1 MLRGSMKKLLIFC
14 LLALAPFSLAKADL
28 KIAVI
33 DLGRAFDQY
42 YVTKD
47 ARAKLN
53 DKHDQ
58 YQKELQDMISDYNH
72 MGEEV
77 EALIKA
83 SQDPTLSKDAQDAK
97 AKAADDKKQEFLALQ
112 NKLQERKNELDKEL
126 NEEML
131 RRHKE
136 ILDQITQVIDNYSGP
151 AGYDLVIDT
160 SSVTPTSGVSIIL
173 YKSSRLIDI
182 TADIITLLNKSAPA
196 ATASDTSTPAA
207 PAAPAGTA
215 NP

>member
-1 MLRGSMKKLLIFC
+1 MKKLLIFC
-14 LLALAPFSLAKADL
+14 LFALVPVTFATADI

-33 DLGRAFDQY
+33 DLGKAFDQY

-47 ARAKLN
+47 ARTKLN
-53 DKHDQ
+53 EKHDQ
-58 YQKELQDMISDYNH
+58 YQKELQDMISDYDH
-72 MGEEV
+72 MGQDAEN
-77 EALIKA
+77 LGKA
-83 SQDPTLSKDAQDAK
+83 VDDPTLAPSAK
-97 AKAADDKKQEFLALQ
+97 ADKQKAFDEKKQELFALKG
-112 NKLQERKNELDKEL
+112 KLEERKSELDKEL

-173 YKSSRLIDI
+173 YKSSKLIDI
-182 TADIITLLNKSAPA
+182 TADIITKLNASAPVTSG
-196 ATASDTSTPAA
+196 TASATPATPAA
-207 PAAPAGTA
+207 PSGAQ
-215 NP
+215 

>member
-1 MLRGSMKKLLIFC
+1 MKKLLIFC
-14 LLALAPFSLAKADL
+14 LLALAPSFAKADL

-33 DLGRAFDQY
+33 DLGQAFDKY
-42 YVTKD
+42 TVTAD
-47 ARAKLN
+47 ARKKLN

-72 MGEEV
+72 MGEEL

-83 SQDPTLSKDAQDAK
+83 SQDPTLSKEAQEAK
-97 AKAADDKKQEFLALQ
+97 AKAAEDKKQEFLALK
-112 NKLQERKNELDKEL
+112 NKLEERKSELDKEL
-126 NEEML
+126 NDEML

-136 ILDQITQVIDNYSGP
+136 ILDQITQIVDNFAGP

-173 YKSSRLIDI
+173 YHSSKLIDI
-182 TADIITLLNKSAPA
+182 TPEVIKQLNASAPPTTAAAAPTGA
-196 ATASDTSTPAA
+196 ATP
-207 PAAPAGTA
+207 
-215 NP
+215 

>member
-1 MLRGSMKKLLIFC
+1 MLVGSMKKLLIFC
-14 LLALAPFSLAKADL
+14 LLVLAPSLATADL

-33 DLGRAFDQY
+33 DLGKTFDQY
-42 YVTKD
+42 TVTAD
-47 ARAKLN
+47 ARKKLN
-53 DKHDQ
+53 ERHDQ

-77 EALIKA
+77 ESLIKA
-83 SQDPTLSKDAQDAK
+83 SQDPTLSKDAQEAK

-136 ILDQITQVIDNYSGP
+136 ILDQITQVVDNYAGP

-173 YKSSRLIDI
+173 FHSSRLIDI
-182 TADIITLLNKSAPA
+182 TSDIVTLLNKNAPA
-196 ATASDTSTPAA
+196 TAQATPAA
-207 PAAPAGTA
+207 PSGAAH
-215 NP
+215 

>member
-1 MLRGSMKKLLIFC
+1 MKKLLIFC
-14 LLALAPFSLAKADL
+14 FLALAPLSLAQADL

-33 DLGRAFDQY
+33 DLGKTFDQY
-42 YVTKD
+42 SVTAD
-47 ARAKLN
+47 ARKKLN
-53 DKHDQ
+53 EKHDQ

-72 MGEEV
+72 MGEEL

-97 AKAADDKKQEFLALQ
+97 AKAAEDKKQDFLALK
-112 NKLQERKNELDKEL
+112 NKLEERKNELDKEL
-126 NEEML
+126 NDEML

-136 ILDQITQVIDNYSGP
+136 ILDQITQVVNGYAGP

-173 YKSSRLIDI
+173 FHSSKLIDI
-182 TADIITLLNKSAPA
+182 TADITKQLNASAPP
-196 ATASDTSTPAA
+196 ATASAA
-207 PAAPAGTA
+207 PSGAAGH
-215 NP
+215 